1 MAILRV
7 QRIVQLLYIIKYVP
21 KYGCVL
27 RVLYLTYTCYE
38 EGLVN
43 SFVDPI
49 VRILLC
55 TFEGTYDCT

>member
-27 RVLYLTYTCYE
+27 LYLTYTCYE

-49 VRILLC
+49 VRISL
-55 TFEGTYDCT
+55 TTQFSR